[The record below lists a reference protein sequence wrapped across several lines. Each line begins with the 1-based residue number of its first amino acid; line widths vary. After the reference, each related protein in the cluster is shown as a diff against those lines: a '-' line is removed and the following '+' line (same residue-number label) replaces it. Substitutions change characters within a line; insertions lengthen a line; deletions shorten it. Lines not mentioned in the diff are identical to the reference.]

1 MITSCLA
8 GLKLDLFST
17 QSNMVNHDN
26 PWRMFIW
33 TFSHFT
39 CNNADT
45 KLPLLIAPILTCVC
59 GIFDGEVTM
68 GIHEELVGK
77 LVKTCGHF
85 DFMMRRGNKAVCVIL
100 AKKNRVEQGMIRCM
114 IGSEVAAE
122 VLDHDVEVVYG
133 IVTDYFMWVFLRNH
147 DSKFE
152 FEGCS
157 MGMTPNA

>member
-1 MITSCLA
+1 
-8 GLKLDLFST
+8 
-17 QSNMVNHDN
+17 MVNHDN